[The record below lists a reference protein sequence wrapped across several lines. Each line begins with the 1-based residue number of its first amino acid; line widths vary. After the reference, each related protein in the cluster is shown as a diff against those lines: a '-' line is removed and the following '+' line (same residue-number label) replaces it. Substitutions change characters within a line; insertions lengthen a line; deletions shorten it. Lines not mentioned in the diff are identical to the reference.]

1 MTVTVDPTDFHK
13 AKEAIDA
20 LIPDVEYDACE
31 ITMLP
36 QEYVTLES
44 EEDKESWN
52 RLLTMLDDCDDVQK
66 VYHNVEAGIKKKRCR
81 FVPFS
86 FGPTAGNDSENGAS
100 ADQRGLSDR

>member
-1 MTVTVDPTDFHK
+1 M
-13 AKEAIDA
+13 
-20 LIPDVEYDACE
+20 IPEVEYDACE

-66 VYHNVEAGIKKKRCR
+66 VYHNVEA
-81 FVPFS
+81 
-86 FGPTAGNDSENGAS
+86 E
-100 ADQRGLSDR
+100 